1 MKCQKKT
8 LLFLQIVYKFQ
19 EFFMIKKE
27 IEDLELYVRYQ
38 ETVPRQKKILKEL
51 EKDLKET
58 LEILAEIRREH
69 KDGNLTEKDYI
80 ELIGHMQEKAEKT
93 EKLRRDQEKNL
104 QDCEE
109 FMYIYM
115 EQQKNKRDKSPL
127 N

>member
-1 MKCQKKT
+1 MQK
-8 LLFLQIVYKFQ
+8 
-19 EFFMIKKE
+19 
-27 IEDLELYVRYQ
+27 
-38 ETVPRQKKILKEL
+38 
-51 EKDLKET
+51 
-58 LEILAEIRREH
+58 
-69 KDGNLTEKDYI
+69 
-80 ELIGHMQEKAEKT
+80 KAEKT

>member
-1 MKCQKKT
+1 
-8 LLFLQIVYKFQ
+8 
-19 EFFMIKKE
+19 MIKKE